1 MLDFLAKSYIQVN
14 RKMKYKFKL
23 KPYAHQF
30 TALEK
35 SWNRDTFAYFM
46 EMGTGKT
53 KVLIDNLAML
63 YDKGKVDGALIVAPK
78 GVVGTWYNQEL
89 PIHLPDHIE
98 NVTVLWQ
105 ANINK
110 KQQDKLDQLFKT
122 GHELHILVMNVEAFS
137 TDKGR
142 LFAAKFL
149 RSHKSLMAIDESTTI
164 KNPKAKRTKNIL
176 SLSPICK
183 YRRVMTGSPVT
194 KNPLDLYTQCQFLD
208 IHHLGH
214 ESYYSFRNRYALMK
228 SANISGRSINLVVG
242 YQNLGELS
250 DKLKP
255 FSYRVLKEDCLD
267 LPDKIYI
274 KREIQL
280 TDEQKKL
287 YKQMRQEALATL
299 NGKTVTTMTALTQL
313 MRLHQI
319 TCGHFSADDGTIQEV
334 KNNRLSE
341 LLDVLEEVEGKA
353 IIWAHYQHDVM
364 NIYKLLEDKYGPG
377 SVVHYYG
384 KTLPEQRDYAIKNF
398 KNNDKVRFFV
408 GTPQTGGY
416 GITLVQANTVI
427 YYSNG
432 YDLEK
437 RMQSEDRAH
446 RIGQKSTVTYVDI
459 IAQETVDTKI
469 VKALRK
475 KINIASKVMGEEL
488 RDWI

>member
-1 MLDFLAKSYIQVN
+1 MN
-14 RKMKYKFKL
+14 YKFKM
-23 KPYAHQF
+23 KPYAHQL

-35 SWNRDTFAYFM
+35 SWHKDTFAYFM

-63 YDKGKVDGALIVAPK
+63 YDKGRVDGALIVAPK

-89 PIHLPDHIE
+89 PAHLPDHIE
-98 NVTVLWQ
+98 NVTVLWRSH
-105 ANINK
+105 INK
-110 KQQDKLDQLFKT
+110 KQQDKLDELFKT
-122 GHELHILVMNVEAFS
+122 GQDLHILVMNVEAFS
-137 TDKGR
+137 TDKGKN
-142 LFAAKFL
+142 FAAKFL

-176 SLSPICK
+176 SLSGLTN

-214 ESYYSFRNRYALMK
+214 DSYYSFRNRYALMK
-228 SANISGRSINLVVG
+228 SANISGRSINLVIG
-242 YQNLGELS
+242 YQNLSELS

-267 LPDKIYI
+267 LPDKIYM

-280 TDEQKKL
+280 TPEQQKL
-287 YKQMRQEALATL
+287 YKQMRKEALATL

-334 KNNRLSE
+334 KNNRLAE

-353 IIWAHYQHDVM
+353 IIWAHYQHDVR
-364 NIYKLLEDKYGPG
+364 NIFKILEEKFGPG

-416 GITLVQANTVI
+416 GITLTQANTVI

-446 RIGQKSTVTYVDI
+446 RIGQKKKVTYVDI
-459 IAQETVDTKI
+459 IAEDTVDTKI
-469 VKALRK
+469 VKSLRK
-475 KINIASKVMGEEL
+475 KINIASQVMGEEL
-488 RDWI
+488 KQWI

>member
-1 MLDFLAKSYIQVN
+1 
-14 RKMKYKFKL
+14 
-23 KPYAHQF
+23 
-30 TALEK
+30 
-35 SWNRDTFAYFM
+35 
-46 EMGTGKT
+46 
-53 KVLIDNLAML
+53 
-63 YDKGKVDGALIVAPK
+63 
-78 GVVGTWYNQEL
+78 
-89 PIHLPDHIE
+89 
-98 NVTVLWQ
+98 
-105 ANINK
+105 
-110 KQQDKLDQLFKT
+110 
-122 GHELHILVMNVEAFS
+122 
-137 TDKGR
+137 
-142 LFAAKFL
+142 
-149 RSHKSLMAIDESTTI
+149 
-164 KNPKAKRTKNIL
+164 
-176 SLSPICK
+176 
-183 YRRVMTGSPVT
+183 MTGSPVT
-194 KNPLDLYTQCQFLD
+194 RNPLDLYSQCEFLNPM
-208 IHHLGH
+208 HLNH
-214 ESYYSFRNRYALMK
+214 SSYYSFRNRYAIMK
-228 SANISGRSINLVVG
+228 SANISGRSINLVTG

-267 LPDKIYI
+267 LPDKVYM

-280 TDEQKKL
+280 TPEQKKL
-287 YKQMRQEALATL
+287 YDQMKREALATL

-319 TCGHFSADDGTIQEV
+319 TCGHFSADDGTIQEI

-384 KTLPEQRDYAIKNF
+384 KTLPEERDYAIKNF
-398 KNNDKVRFFV
+398 KTNDKVRFFV

-416 GITLVQANTVI
+416 GITLTQANTVI

-446 RIGQKSTVTYVDI
+446 RIGQKKTVTYVDI
-459 IAQETVDTKI
+459 IAEKTVDTKI
-469 VKALRK
+469 VKSLRK

-488 RDWI
+488 KSWI